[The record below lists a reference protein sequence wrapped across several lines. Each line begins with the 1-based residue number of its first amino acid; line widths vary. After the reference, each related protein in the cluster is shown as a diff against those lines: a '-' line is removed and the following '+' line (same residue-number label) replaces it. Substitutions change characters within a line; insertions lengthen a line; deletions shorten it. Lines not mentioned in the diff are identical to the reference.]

1 MAEAS
6 PTTTAREGDD
16 NGVASRPQLDID
28 AVRSHFPA
36 FSHPDTAGWAHLENA
51 GGSYVPRQ
59 VIEILEHF
67 YTATKVQPYWDFAPS
82 TAAGEAMDVAKA
94 RMPATF
100 NAAPTNV
107 HFGPSTTQN
116 VYVLA
121 AALRPAMSSDA
132 EVIVTNQ
139 DHEANIGAWRRL
151 ADTGVTVHEWGVD
164 HDGLLDV
171 ADLESLVTERTS
183 LVAVTHASNVAATH
197 NPIRE
202 IADLVH
208 QHGALLAVDG
218 VSYAPH
224 AAVDVQALACDIYLY
239 SAYKTFGPHVGMMYV
254 ADQVANEAANQG
266 HYFNEGTATGRLVP
280 AGPNHAQIAGC
291 AGILAYYDDIHRHHY
306 HHFPADDTALVRDVF
321 DLFAAHEA
329 ALMAPLGDFLGDRDG
344 VRLVGTSSTSHDHR
358 APTFA
363 FSSERSSSAD
373 IYRALIDAQVAC
385 GHGHFYAHRLMA
397 ALGLDPA
404 DGVVRLSLAHYNTAE
419 EVARA
424 LDVIDGMV

>member
-6 PTTTAREGDD
+6 PITTAAEGDD
-16 NGVASRPQLDID
+16 NGVAARPRLDID
-28 AVRSHFPA
+28 VVRSHFPA
-36 FSHPDTAGWAHLENA
+36 FAHPDTAGWAHLENA

-82 TAAGEAMDVAKA
+82 AAAGDAMNVAKA

-100 NAAPTNV
+100 NAAPSDV

-121 AALRPAMSSDA
+121 AALRPGMSSDA

-151 ADTGVTVHEWGVD
+151 ADTGVTVHEWRVD
-164 HDGLLDV
+164 DRGLLDLD
-171 ADLESLVTERTS
+171 DLESLVSERTS

-202 IADLVH
+202 IADIVH
-208 QHGALLAVDG
+208 RHGALLAVDG

-224 AAVDVQALACDIYLY
+224 AAVDVQALECDIYLY

-254 ADQVANEAANQG
+254 ADHVAHGATNQG
-266 HYFNEGTATGRLVP
+266 HYFNDGTATGRLVP

-291 AGILAYYDDIHRHHY
+291 AGILAYYDDIHRQHY
-306 HHFPADDTALVRDVF
+306 QHSPADDSALVRDVF
-321 DLFAAHEA
+321 DLFAGHEA
-329 ALMAPLGDFLGDRDG
+329 ALMAPLGAFLADRDG
-344 VRLVGTSSTSHDHR
+344 VRLVGTSSTSHDDR

-363 FSSERSSSAD
+363 FHSERSSSAD
-373 IYRALIDAQVAC
+373 IYRALVDAQVAC

-424 LDVIDGMV
+424 LDVLDGMV